1 MSSAKAGIE
10 LIVFQGRELKDL
22 DGVVKD
28 CSEAGYACIE
38 SGFIYDRYT
47 AGQIKDIHRKY
58 NIEYASGHGG
68 YDTISDE
75 KKFAETAR
83 NVKEAGAGYIICSG
97 VANGGKTIAD
107 YHQSAGVFNRAGEIA
122 SDYGLIFCYHNHAF
136 EFQPL
141 DGNNKGI
148 HILGKETDPSLVKFN
163 IDVAWVQIGRESP
176 AAFIRRYQNRAGYYH
191 FKDALIKDS
200 ADLKTEADLSK
211 PFQMESV
218 TWTELGKGDVKL
230 KEAYQ
235 TAVEVGAD
243 YIIYEEDISQIEVKQ
258 AIADSRKFLR
268 ELGI

>member
-1 MSSAKAGIE
+1 MAPKSGIA
-10 LIVFQGRELKDL
+10 LIVFQNKEREDL
-22 DGVVKD
+22 EGVIKD
-28 CSEAGYACIE
+28 CSQAGYACIE
-38 SGFIYDRYT
+38 SGFIYDFQPPKHIREVCAKHSIRYI
-47 AGQIKDIHRKY
+47 A
-58 NIEYASGHGG
+58 GHGG

-83 NVKEAGAGYIICSG
+83 NAKEAGAGYIICSG

-107 YHQSAGVFNRAGEIA
+107 YHQSAGVFNRAGKIA

-191 FKDALIKDS
+191 FKDAVIKSS
-200 ADLKTEADLSK
+200 ANLKTEADLSK

-235 TAVEVGAD
+235 AAVEVGAD
-243 YIIYEEDISQIEVKQ
+243 YIIYEEDVSQIEVKQ